1 LDGKEPKGGRIFGP
15 IPREI
20 KEKGYN
26 TIASL
31 ADEVV

>member
-1 LDGKEPKGGRIFGP
+1 MEPKGGRIFGP

-20 KEKGYN
+20 KEKGFK

-31 ADEVV
+31 AHELV